1 MPKTKVRD
9 IEIYYEVHGEGFPL
23 VLIRGLGS
31 NADHWYAQIPAFSSH
46 FSVVS
51 FDNRG
56 IGRSQKTDGPYTIST
71 MAEDTVALM
80 DSVGISRAHVLG
92 ISMGGMIAQ
101 RVALTYPLKVSGLVL
116 ACTHCGGDHAVRTSE
131 EIGKIFVEYIFT
143 CSQEAAQK
151 AATCIFTEMTLKNR
165 PEVIQQYQEVSKK
178 FVPESAT
185 LISQWKAVQ
194 GHDTWAEL
202 PNIKAPTLVITGS
215 EDILIPPQNSTI
227 LAERIPN
234 AQLRVIEGGAHQ
246 FLVEQAD
253 AFNRAVLGFLD
264 SLPVQPGAFEA

>member
-9 IEIYYEVHGEGFPL
+9 MEIYYDVHGKGFPL

-46 FSVVS
+46 FSVVT

-56 IGRSQKTDGPYTIST
+56 IGRSQKTEEPYTISM

-80 DSVGISRAHVLG
+80 DSIGISRAHVLG

-101 RVALTYPLKVSGLVL
+101 RVALTYPLKVHGLVL
-116 ACTHCGGDHAVRTSE
+116 ACTHCGGGHAVRTSE

-143 CSQEAAQK
+143 GSQEAAQK
-151 AATCIFTEMTLKNR
+151 AATCLFTERTLNER
-165 PEVIQQYQEVSKK
+165 PEIIHQYQEVSKK

-194 GHDTWAEL
+194 GHDTWAGL
-202 PNIKAPTLVITGS
+202 PNIKTPTLVITGS

-227 LAERIPN
+227 LAERIPD
-234 AQLRVIEGGAHQ
+234 ARLKVIEGGGHQ
-246 FLVEQAD
+246 FLVEQAG
-253 AFNRAVLGFLD
+253 AFNEAVLDFLG
-264 SLPVQPGAFEA
+264 SLSEQPVF